1 MKLQIWKLFL
11 RTLRSITLTVDDW
24 IQRQEVLLREP
35 AQKAEFAA
43 EVDSV
48 ASAAREKTHK
58 RAARVPKPSKP
69 RLVYQGGQFVRE
81 F

>member
-1 MKLQIWKLFL
+1 
-11 RTLRSITLTVDDW
+11 VDDW
-24 IQRQEVLLREP
+24 IQRQEVRLRD
-35 AQKAEFAA
+35 KAAMADVSAVALAKA
-43 EVDSV
+43 EVDFV

-58 RAARVPKPSKP
+58 RAARVLKPRKS